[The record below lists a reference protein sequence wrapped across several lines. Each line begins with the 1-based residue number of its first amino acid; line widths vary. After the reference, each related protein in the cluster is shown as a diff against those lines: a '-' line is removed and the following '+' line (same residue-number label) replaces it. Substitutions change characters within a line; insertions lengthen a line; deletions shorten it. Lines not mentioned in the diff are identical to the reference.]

1 VSVAQRYRYTC
12 AADTRLHI
20 TYQPTPVFTSPLHL
34 RHPENAMPSGRPNGG
49 RGAHAGRTP
58 SGRGSA
64 RRRTASNTTPA
75 FDNLE
80 ATPQRR
86 LNFGNLDTFSASKF
100 SITTADEKKLLVR
113 VYIISRHLAI
123 VIPAYGQD
131 GWIDNLANGIVL
143 AKSIGMTGF
152 KLANGV
158 GGADNRF
165 GYYKFF
171 ENALDAMTALF
182 DDGNNDVFK
191 EGTTIGKSDP
201 TATPPKVSRRC
212 LTRASLR
219 MRVMVISARRFRT
232 IIPAKPR
239 EPLLQ
244 SATSP
249 SSSSPTKRPIL
260 STFCRTNKDSRC

>member
-1 VSVAQRYRYTC
+1 LDRDNER
-12 AADTRLHI
+12 
-20 TYQPTPVFTSPLHL
+20 
-34 RHPENAMPSGRPNGG
+34 GRP
-49 RGAHAGRTP
+49 
-58 SGRGSA
+58 GS
-64 RRRTASNTTPA
+64 
-75 FDNLE
+75 DNLE

-201 TATPPKVSRRC
+201 TAT
-212 LTRASLR
+212 A
-219 MRVMVISARRFRT
+219 AT
-232 IIPAKPR
+232 IG
-239 EPLLQ
+239 
-244 SATSP
+244 P
-249 SSSSPTKRPIL
+249 SGRHGVFWVTEVER
-260 STFCRTNKDSRC
+260 